1 MEKQTTHPPR
11 VDEFERHLQQHIDEL
26 YHMALRVTRNR
37 IDAED
42 LVQDTS
48 VRAFRFFHQF
58 EPGSNFRAWIF
69 RILMNT
75 FINSY
80 RSKKRRPTP
89 VVLDDVAFMLKD
101 KEAEEELV
109 ARPNRKERLT
119 DPVEPAEYFDDE
131 VTRAIDQLPD
141 EYRTVVLLCDVQ
153 GFSYKEIAQ
162 ILRRPIGTVMS
173 RLHRGRKILK
183 ALLYEYAHRNGYL
196 QDAGTEAATE
206 NGEDAEFA
214 AVVERV

>member
-1 MEKQTTHPPR
+1 MEKRSVRPSR
-11 VDEFERHLQQHIDEL
+11 EIEFEQYLQEYLDEL
-26 YHMALRVTRNR
+26 FHMALRITRNR

-48 VRAFRFFHQF
+48 VRAFRFYHQF

-89 VVLDDVAFMLKD
+89 VVLDDVAFKLKD
-101 KEAEEELV
+101 ESAEEEME
-109 ARPNRKERLT
+109 ARPNAWVRDT
-119 DPVEPAEYFDDE
+119 DPVKPGQYFDDE
-131 VTRAIDQLPD
+131 ITRALDQLPD
-141 EYRTVVLLCDVQ
+141 EYRNVVLLCDVQ

-162 ILRRPIGTVMS
+162 ILDRPIGTVMS

-183 ALLYEYAHRNGYL
+183 SLLYEYANQNGYL
-196 QDAGTEAATE
+196 HDSGTKAATE
-206 NGEDAEFA
+206 NMYDPSFA
-214 AVVERV
+214 TFDE